1 MKLGLMLEEG
11 TIGDLVARALA
22 AESAGIDL
30 IWLRPTAGGET
41 ALLAATAV
49 AACTHVIRLAACVE
63 TGGHPLAI
71 AEAAAVAD
79 NCSNGRLVLVLED
92 SESDPELLEETVDV
106 VLAATA
112 PSPFSHTGRRWRIPA
127 NLPDNDQ
134 HEERIVVTPY
144 TVQPE
149 LPVWLLGPAAAAVA
163 RSRSLSHV
171 ASDSELAAHAALTW
185 KDTERSLG
193 PGARRLRR
201 PALRRVEADADGAFT
216 APELVEQLRADQR
229 AWGLDTAV
237 LRLRPD
243 LDHDG
248 WARAVSSLAS
258 QVRPRLSM
266 YELPA
271 GLDQHWS
278 GALV

>member
-1 MKLGLMLEEG
+1 MKLGLVLEER
-11 TIGDLVARALA
+11 TIEGLVALSRA
-22 AESAGIDL
+22 AEAAGIDL
-30 IWLRPTAGGET
+30 VWLRPTVGGDT

-92 SESDPELLEETVDV
+92 RESDSELLEETVDV

-112 PSPFSHTGRRWRIPA
+112 SLPFSHSGRRWRIPA
-127 NLPDNDQ
+127 NLPENDQ

-149 LPVWLLGPAAAAVA
+149 LPVWLLGPAAAAVG

-171 ASDSELAAHAALTW
+171 ASESDGSDHATLAW

-201 PALRRVEADADGAFT
+201 PALRRVDADAGGAFA
-216 APELVEQLRADQR
+216 APALVEQLRADQR

-237 LRLRPD
+237 LRLRPN
-243 LDHDG
+243 LDQG
-248 WARAVSSLAS
+248 AWAHAVSNLAAH
-258 QVRPRLSM
+258 VRPRLSM
-266 YELPA
+266 HELPA

-278 GALV
+278 GPVV